1 VRKRIFF
8 KLLLLILVVVGVSTA
23 ALDFLIRRSWES
35 SLSSQLQQ
43 ELQDKVQMFAAR
55 ADREAGSIPFQQL
68 ANEVA
73 GSARA
78 RATIIERSG
87 KVLADSEA
95 NSSEMENHAT
105 RPEFIAALQHGQS
118 GSDTRTSHTL
128 GIQFRYVAA
137 PTSFGAVR
145 LAYPLSAIL
154 ADVRRV
160 RNELLESSGIAL
172 LVGFIIALIGA
183 ESVTRRLRKMV
194 SFAQEIGSGNLSA
207 RLPDFGNDEVA
218 VLAMALDK
226 TARQLETNFH
236 RLESS
241 RQQLE
246 TLLNSMEDVVVAVS
260 SKREVV
266 WFNGAM
272 KRLATSSISVGT
284 PIIRAVRDP
293 DFLRVV
299 DEVLEQ
305 QNPQSVSLYSVAPGR
320 TFGMTSAPLPDGGA
334 VCVLRDTTEI
344 ARVERTRRDFIAN
357 VSHELRTPLT
367 SLLGYTETLLDES
380 SDGKSREFLEIMRR
394 NAQRMTRL
402 TEDLLTLA
410 RVESGEYK
418 LEQAP
423 VSTLELLRDAQVS
436 FNELARAKGLAIE
449 IASAPDVQVFADR
462 DAVHQ
467 VFANLLDNALKY
479 ASGSKKIEIG
489 AVDRSGKVE
498 FYVRDFGP
506 GIPSEHL
513 PRLFERFYR
522 VDKARSR
529 EAGGTGLGL
538 AIVKHI
544 VLNHG
549 GEVGVNSELGHG
561 SVFWFRLPIAK
572 AGIEATPETGAGRE
586 QTSRTV
592 SRR

>member
-1 VRKRIFF
+1 VRKRIFL
-8 KLLLLILVVVGVSTA
+8 KLLVLIVVVVGVSTA
-23 ALDFLIRRSWES
+23 ALDFFIRRSWEA
-35 SLSSQLQQ
+35 SLSAQLQQ
-43 ELQDKVQMFAAR
+43 DLQDKVEMFAAR
-55 ADREAGSIPFQQL
+55 ADREASTIPFQQL
-68 ANEVA
+68 AVEV
-73 GSARA
+73 GRSARA

-95 NSSEMENHAT
+95 NSAEMENHAT
-105 RPEFIAALQHGQS
+105 RPEFIAALQHGQI

-128 GIQFRYVAA
+128 GIEFRYVAA
-137 PTSFGAVR
+137 PTAFGAVR
-145 LAYPLSAIL
+145 LAYPLSAIRSDL
-154 ADVRRV
+154 AKLRR
-160 RNELLESSGIAL
+160 ELLEAFGIAL
-172 LVGFIIALIGA
+172 LIGFVIALIAA
-183 ESVTRRLRKMV
+183 ESVTRRLRRIV
-194 SFAQEIGSGNLSA
+194 SFAQEIQAGNLSH
-207 RLPDFGNDEVA
+207 RLEDTGSDEIA
-218 VLAMALDK
+218 LLAAALDK
-226 TARQLETNFH
+226 TARQLEANFH

-246 TLLNSMEDVVVAVS
+246 TLLNSMEDAVVAVS
-260 SKREVV
+260 AKREVV

-272 KRLATSSISVGT
+272 KKLAASSIKVGT
-284 PIIRAVRDP
+284 PVIRAVRDP

-299 DEVLEQ
+299 DDVVLRQ
-305 QNPQSVSLYSVAPGR
+305 RAQSVNLYSVTSGR

-367 SLLGYTETLLDES
+367 SLLGYTETLLDDS
-380 SDGKSREFLEIMRR
+380 TDAKSREFLEIMRR

-410 RVESGEYK
+410 RVESGEYP
-418 LEQAP
+418 LQQAP
-423 VSTLELLRDAQVS
+423 VSAHELLRDAQVS
-436 FNELARAKGLAIE
+436 FNELARAKGLTIE
-449 IASAPDVQVFADR
+449 ILDPPDIQVFADR
-462 DAVHQ
+462 DAIHQ

-479 ASGSKKIEIG
+479 ATGTKRIEIG
-489 AVDRSGKVE
+489 ASERADKME

-544 VLNHG
+544 VLNHQ
-549 GEVGVNSELGHG
+549 GEIGVNSELGHG
-561 SVFWFRLPIAK
+561 SVFWFRLPVSR
-572 AGIEATPETGAGRE
+572 ETPEPIAETGVQSGKA
-586 QTSRTV
+586 
-592 SRR
+592 

>member
-1 VRKRIFF
+1 VRQRIFF

-23 ALDFLIRRSWES
+23 ALDLLVRRSWEAS
-35 SLSSQLQQ
+35 VSSQLQQ
-43 ELQDKVQMFAAR
+43 DLQDKVKMFAAR
-55 ADREAGSIPFQQL
+55 ADREQGSIPFQQL
-68 ANEVA
+68 ANEIA
-73 GSARA
+73 GAARS

-95 NSSEMENHAT
+95 NSTEMENHAT
-105 RPEFIAALQHGQS
+105 RPEFAALQHGQV

-128 GIQFRYVAA
+128 GIQFHYVAA

-145 LAYPLSAIL
+145 LAYPLSAIR
-154 ADVRRV
+154 ADVRRI
-160 RNELLESSGIAL
+160 RDELLEASGFAL
-172 LVGFIIALIGA
+172 LVGFVIALIGA
-183 ESVTRRLRKMV
+183 ESAARRLRKMV
-194 SFAQEIGSGNLSA
+194 AFAQEIAAGNLSA
-207 RLPDFGNDEVA
+207 RLPDSGNDEIA
-218 VLAMALDK
+218 LLAIALDK
-226 TARQLETNFH
+226 TARQLEANFR

-246 TLLNSMEDVVVAVS
+246 TLLNSMEDAVVAVS
-260 SKREVV
+260 STREVV

-272 KRLATSSISVGT
+272 KRLATSSVSVGT
-284 PIIRAVRDP
+284 PLIRAVRDP

-299 DEVLEQ
+299 DEVLKQ
-305 QNPQSVSLYSVAPGR
+305 QKAQSVSLYSVAPGR

-380 SDGKSREFLEIMRR
+380 PDAKAREFLEIMRR
-394 NAQRMTRL
+394 NAQRMSRL

-410 RVESGEYK
+410 RVESGEYR

-423 VSTLELLRDAQVS
+423 IFTLELLKDAQVS
-436 FNELARAKGLAIE
+436 FNELARAKGLTIE
-449 IASAPDVQVFADR
+449 IASSPDEQVFADR

-479 ASGSKKIEIG
+479 ASGTNKIEIG

-544 VLNHG
+544 VLNHH
-549 GEVGVNSELGHG
+549 GEIGVNSELGHG

-572 AGIEATPETGAGRE
+572 GGTEATAETGAASE
-586 QTSRTV
+586 HASHIAKK
-592 SRR
+592 